1 MADRTRHQPW
11 PPADLASRQPR
22 WRTLLAGSPLH
33 RFHSSGYGPVYFDRS
48 RSGRLNAPDGGYGVI
63 YTAEQPTGAFAETFL
78 RAPGR
83 TLLPMDLIAAKAYA
97 ILSAN
102 RDLRLVEL
110 HGPGLAV
117 LGATAEVTSSGLPY
131 DLPQAWSRAVHDAWP
146 DADGISYRARHDND
160 QICFALF
167 DRTESAIQNAVQ
179 ENSLD
184 ADWFYEL
191 MDLYGVGLTS

>member
-1 MADRTRHQPW
+1 MPDQPW
-11 PPADLASRQPR
+11 PPGDLASRQPR
-22 WRTLLAGSPLH
+22 WRVLPAGQPLH
-33 RFHSSGYGPVYFDRS
+33 RFYSRAHDPIYFDRS
-48 RSGRLNAPDGGYGVI
+48 RSGRLNAPDGSHGVL
-63 YTAEQPTGAFAETFL
+63 YTAEQQAGAFAETFL

-83 TLLPMDLIAAKAYA
+83 TLLPINLIAAKACT

-102 RDLRLVEL
+102 RELRLVEL

-131 DLPQAWSRAVHDAWP
+131 DLPHAWSKAVHDAWS

-167 DRTESAIQNAVQ
+167 DRAESAIAIASQSDN
-179 ENSLD
+179 LD

-191 MDLYGVGLTS
+191 MDIYGVGLTS

>member
-1 MADRTRHQPW
+1 MPDQPW
-11 PPADLASRQPR
+11 PPGDLASRQPR
-22 WRTLLAGSPLH
+22 WRVLPAGQPLH
-33 RFHSSGYGPVYFDRS
+33 RFYSRAHDPIYFDRS
-48 RSGRLNAPDGGYGVI
+48 RSGRLNAPDGSHGVL
-63 YTAEQPTGAFAETFL
+63 YTAEQPAGAFAETFL

-83 TLLPMDLIAAKAYA
+83 TLLPTDLIAAKARA
-97 ILSAN
+97 ILSAD
-102 RDLRLVEL
+102 RELRLVEL

-131 DLPQAWSRAVHDAWP
+131 DLPHAWSKAVHDAWP

-167 DRTESAIQNAVQ
+167 DRTESAIAIASQSDN
-179 ENSLD
+179 LD

-191 MDLYGVGLTS
+191 MDIYGVGLTS